1 MKKIISLAIILL
13 ISTCSFGQLYHKLKK
28 GNKRRVNRI
37 GTFEM
42 TTQCISTSQGTN
54 YTIRAFGEGDD
65 TKEAA
70 GDAIYRA
77 ISDIIFRG
85 ITKGKGGCS
94 VKPLVFNP
102 NLEDEKGG
110 QLIAELLDNE
120 DETEKIVKY
129 AEGEGRV
136 NSKKQSGKIIA
147 FEFDINISALK
158 TYFTNKG
165 LIKAT
170 SE

>member
-1 MKKIISLAIILL
+1 MKKVVLLVCVLL
-13 ISTCSFGQLYHKLKK
+13 ISAGSFGQLYHKIKK

-42 TTQCISTSQGTN
+42 TTQCIATSEGTN

-77 ISDIIFRG
+77 VSDIIFRG

-102 NLEDEKGG
+102 NLEEEKGA
-110 QLIAELLDNE
+110 QLIGELLDNE
-120 DETEKIVKY
+120 KETEKIVKY

-158 TYFTNKG
+158 SYFTDKG
-165 LIKAT
+165 LIKA
-170 SE
+170 SAE